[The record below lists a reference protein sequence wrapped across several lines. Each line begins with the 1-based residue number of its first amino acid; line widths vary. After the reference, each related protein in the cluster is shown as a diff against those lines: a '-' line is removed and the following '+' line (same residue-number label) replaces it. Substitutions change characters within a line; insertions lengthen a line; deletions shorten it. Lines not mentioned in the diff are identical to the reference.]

1 MLILPLDREL
11 RKYQHEKSFVVWFVT
26 SITATGGLFTRISW
40 DNNDWWDRGKPLGNG
55 GNSRPRPGEVAA
67 PV

>member
-1 MLILPLDREL
+1 M
-11 RKYQHEKSFVVWFVT
+11 KSFVVWFVT
-26 SITATGGLFTRISW
+26 SIAATGGLFTRISW

-55 GNSRPRPGEVAA
+55 AIQTKTGEVAA